1 MSNIFGIYYINK
13 KRGIGFLVINQ
24 KGIDGAF
31 IVVTSIPEGE
41 NVIKYI
47 FKDENVTNYSL
58 FMGKNVKI
66 FPI

>member
-24 KGIDGAF
+24 KGIAGAF
-31 IVVTSIPEGE
+31 IVVTSISEGE